1 MADAASSIDWLADSS
16 RCIGYGCWLPAMER
30 AEASWQS
37 SLLGTTLS
45 DKFGVGIV
53 PDQLKQPSCH
63 GLIPHHTA
71 RDTTTAQDARCPI
84 AGKHTHSQRVRQPHT
99 CRPACS
105 PMLDVSWAS
114 SSAGCC
120 SVLPYLHQHLPLQS
134 ELMESL
140 II

>member
-63 GLIPHHTA
+63 SFQL
-71 RDTTTAQDARCPI
+71 
-84 AGKHTHSQRVRQPHT
+84 
-99 CRPACS
+99 PA
-105 PMLDVSWAS
+105 AS
-114 SSAGCC
+114 GCM
-120 SVLPYLHQHLPLQS
+120 S